1 MSDLLD
7 KTNFDLN
14 ICRKIIA
21 LVLEKKT
28 DSPLLQ
34 NIISKISRH
43 CATVPS

>member
-28 DSPLLQ
+28 VSPLLQ
-34 NIISKISRH
+34 NVISKISRNS
-43 CATVPS
+43 AIVPS

>member
-14 ICRKIIA
+14 ICCKVTA

-28 DSPLLQ
+28 VSPLLQ
-34 NIISKISRH
+34 NIISKISRN
-43 CATVPS
+43 CAIVPS